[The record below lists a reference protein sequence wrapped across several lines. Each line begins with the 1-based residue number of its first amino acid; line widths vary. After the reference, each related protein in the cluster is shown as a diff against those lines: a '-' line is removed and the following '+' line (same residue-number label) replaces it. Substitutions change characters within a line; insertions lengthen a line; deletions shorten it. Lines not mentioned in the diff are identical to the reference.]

1 MATSFRPR
9 RDRKDICG
17 EHLDNPF
24 RDDGQRRRSP
34 CRHVAVLAGVIRVL
48 RRLSSRRA
56 DRRSQGAPEDYDLA
70 AKQPTSSAVPSH
82 LVSADEE
89 GHASAEVALGGEQL
103 SAPHDESSTATHLDA
118 DDVAL
123 DGEPEAGSERGDSD
137 TAAVG
142 SGRNVTAF
150 GWVIA
155 LCTVAAAALGG
166 VIGYLEYQTH
176 ALRVTTAHDNMFI
189 EAGRQAALNL
199 TTISYT
205 DVDRD
210 VARVLDSATGSFHD
224 DFQNRS
230 GPFIAVV
237 KQAQSTSRGTI
248 TEAGLSSVDGDQ
260 AQVIVAVSVT
270 TTIAGRSN
278 DDQPRGWRMR
288 LAVQRVGDSAK
299 VSDVQFVP

>member
-1 MATSFRPR
+1 VSNSRNRLHAGWRHRRSRGHRIAVPVGDGHVLRLFSSRLPHRSRP
-9 RDRKDICG
+9 
-17 EHLDNPF
+17 
-24 RDDGQRRRSP
+24 DDG
-34 CRHVAVLAGVIRVL
+34 AVG
-48 RRLSSRRA
+48 
-56 DRRSQGAPEDYDLA
+56 DLE
-70 AKQPTSSAVPSH
+70 QNDPAVPPGIA
-82 LVSADEE
+82 SAPPPQTVASEGGGEATVAAHDEPLATRE
-89 GHASAEVALGGEQL
+89 DGAAIVEDGVADDEANYESGDAAPHASGTAVA
-103 SAPHDESSTATHLDA
+103 
-118 DDVAL
+118 
-123 DGEPEAGSERGDSD
+123 
-137 TAAVG
+137 AA
-142 SGRNVTAF
+142 R
-150 GWVIA
+150 WVIVTCS
-155 LCTVAAAALGG
+155 LAAAALGG
-166 VIGYLEYQTH
+166 VIGYLGYQKH
-176 ALRVTTAHDNMFI
+176 VIQQTAQRDSVFV

-270 TTIAGRSN
+270 TSIAGRSN

-288 LAVQRVGDSAK
+288 LNVQKVGDSAK

>member
-1 MATSFRPR
+1 VRARSRRRRPR
-9 RDRKDICG
+9 G
-17 EHLDNPF
+17 P
-24 RDDGQRRRSP
+24 RST
-34 CRHVAVLAGVIRVL
+34 VLAGVEHVL
-48 RRLSSRRA
+48 NRLSSWLPGLRRQNGGGPGDS
-56 DRRSQGAPEDYDLA
+56 DRTDQPQTASPAPL
-70 AKQPTSSAVPSH
+70 PLTGS
-82 LVSADEE
+82 DEE
-89 GHASAEVALGGEQL
+89 
-103 SAPHDESSTATHLDA
+103 
-118 DDVAL
+118 DDVA
-123 DGEPEAGSERGDSD
+123 R
-137 TAAVG
+137 AAVG
-142 SGRNVTAF
+142 SDGEGRVASHDGPEAENEDDAAVDRDSAEDQENSDSDVEASDGGTTSVAGF
-150 GWVIA
+150 RWAIIV
-155 LCTVAAAALGG
+155 CTLVAAALGG
-166 VIGYLEYQTH
+166 VIGYFAHQTQVI
-176 ALRVTTAHDNMFI
+176 RETAQRDNLFF

-270 TTIAGRSN
+270 TSIAGQSN

-288 LAVQRVGDSAK
+288 LNVQKVGDSAK

>member
-1 MATSFRPR
+1 
-9 RDRKDICG
+9 
-17 EHLDNPF
+17 
-24 RDDGQRRRSP
+24 
-34 CRHVAVLAGVIRVL
+34 
-48 RRLSSRRA
+48 LSSRLP
-56 DRRSQGAPEDYDLA
+56 RRSRPDDGAVGDLEQNDPAAHHGIASAPPHAGGTVVATARWAIVTCSLA
-70 AKQPTSSAVPSH
+70 AT
-82 LVSADEE
+82 
-89 GHASAEVALGGEQL
+89 
-103 SAPHDESSTATHLDA
+103 
-118 DDVAL
+118 
-123 DGEPEAGSERGDSD
+123 
-137 TAAVG
+137 
-142 SGRNVTAF
+142 
-150 GWVIA
+150 
-155 LCTVAAAALGG
+155 ALGG
-166 VIGYLEYQTH
+166 VIGYLGYQKH
-176 ALRVTTAHDNMFI
+176 VIQQTAQRDSVFV

-270 TTIAGRSN
+270 TSIAGRSN

-288 LAVQRVGDSAK
+288 LNVQKVGGSAK

>member
-1 MATSFRPR
+1 
-9 RDRKDICG
+9 
-17 EHLDNPF
+17 L
-24 RDDGQRRRSP
+24 
-34 CRHVAVLAGVIRVL
+34 AVSAGVIRVL
-48 RRLSSRRA
+48 RRLSSRRS
-56 DRRSQGAPEDYDLA
+56 DRRSRGATEDYDLA
-70 AKQPTSSAVPSH
+70 AKQPNSSAAALHVVGVDEDGDA
-82 LVSADEE
+82 LV
-89 GHASAEVALGGEQL
+89 EVASGGEQR
-103 SAPHDESSTATHLDA
+103 AGPHDEPTAATHLGA

-123 DGEPEAGSERGDSD
+123 DGEPEEGSKSDDSD
-137 TAAVG
+137 SAWLG
-142 SGRNVTAF
+142 SRRTVTAF
-150 GWVIA
+150 GWAIA
-155 LCTVAAAALGG
+155 LCTAAAAALGG

-176 ALRVTTAHDNMFI
+176 VLRVTAEHDNMFI

-270 TTIAGRSN
+270 TTIAGQSN
-278 DDQPRGWRMR
+278 DQQPRGWRMR
-288 LAVQRVGDSAK
+288 LNVQKVGNTAK

>member
-1 MATSFRPR
+1 VPV
-9 RDRKDICG
+9 G
-17 EHLDNPF
+17 
-24 RDDGQRRRSP
+24 DG
-34 CRHVAVLAGVIRVL
+34 HVL
-48 RRLSSRRA
+48 RLLSSRLPRRLRPDDGAVGDLEQNDPAAHHGMASAPPLQTVASDGGGEATVAAHDEPVASRDGPTAGTREDGGAIVEDGVA
-56 DRRSQGAPEDYDLA
+56 DDEANFESGDAAP
-70 AKQPTSSAVPSH
+70 
-82 LVSADEE
+82 
-89 GHASAEVALGGEQL
+89 HASGTAVA
-103 SAPHDESSTATHLDA
+103 
-118 DDVAL
+118 
-123 DGEPEAGSERGDSD
+123 
-137 TAAVG
+137 AA
-142 SGRNVTAF
+142 RWAIVTCS
-150 GWVIA
+150 
-155 LCTVAAAALGG
+155 LAAAALGG
-166 VIGYLEYQTH
+166 VIGYLGYQKH
-176 ALRVTTAHDNMFI
+176 VIQQTAQRDSVFV

-270 TTIAGRSN
+270 TSIAGRSN

-288 LAVQRVGDSAK
+288 LNVQKVGDSAK